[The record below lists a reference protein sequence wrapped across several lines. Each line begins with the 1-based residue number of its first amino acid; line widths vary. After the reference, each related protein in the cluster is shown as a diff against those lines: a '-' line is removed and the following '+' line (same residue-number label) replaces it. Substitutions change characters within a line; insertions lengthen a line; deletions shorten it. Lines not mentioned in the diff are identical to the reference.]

1 MVEEEFFCQKGGK
14 GGTPWVEGWFWTQK
28 ENVISWA
35 MPAFNVHK
43 VGLANPFRLLKMIEW
58 QVPYEPHQKHR
69 GERKWL
75 NRGFHLQTRRPDLP
89 ATTGSPRWLPLSFTS
104 LQLLRNVRDNKHI
117 LKDRRPH
124 LFLRDLAF
132 HHINI
137 TPPHL
142 FVIMKPLWRAP

>member
-1 MVEEEFFCQKGGK
+1 M
-14 GGTPWVEGWFWTQK
+14 
-28 ENVISWA
+28 ISWA

-43 VGLANPFRLLKMIEW
+43 VGLANPFRLLKMIEL

-104 LQLLRNVRDNKHI
+104 RQLLRIVRDNKHI
-117 LKDRRPH
+117 LKDQRPL

-132 HHINI
+132 HHKYY
-137 TPPHL
+137 TPSPFCDHEALMKSPLKSVKKVPHIWFSGHRDL
-142 FVIMKPLWRAP
+142 YNVHVPIGSGGR